1 MNRVAALRSGPA
13 RSGLGVAAIFLAS
26 LAGISFAAIFV
37 RLALPAPPVVT
48 GLYRMLFATL
58 LLGAWL
64 LFRRERPAFRPG
76 AAAAALAAGACL
88 GLDLAM
94 WHTSI
99 VLTSVAM
106 ATLLVNTT
114 PLYVGLWAAL
124 VERVRFEARFL
135 LGALLALAGTGL
147 LLGFPRASG
156 EDWRGAALALAAALC
171 YAGYLLLVRAA
182 RRESGDGTGAGT
194 VPLLFLTSASAT
206 ATLAVAAGL
215 RGDPFAGFP
224 AHAWGAMLGAAV
236 LSQLGG
242 QMGVIWSLRWLPAT
256 VTSVALLAQPVG
268 TALLGWWL
276 LGEPIAAIEA
286 TGGAAVLAGIALAS
300 RSALTRTSA
309 PSTRERSPACPSR
322 PSS

>member
-1 MNRVAALRSGPA
+1 
-13 RSGLGVAAIFLAS
+13 
-26 LAGISFAAIFV
+26 V

-48 GLYRMLFATL
+48 GFYRMLFATL

-64 LFRRERPAFRPG
+64 AFRRERLSFRG
-76 AAAAALAAGACL
+76 RAGLGSIAAGIFL

-124 VERVRFEARFL
+124 VERVRFQPHFL
-135 LGALLALAGTGL
+135 LGALLALAGTVL
-147 LLGFPRASG
+147 LLGLPHGSAS
-156 EDWRGAALALAAALC
+156 DVRGAALALVAALC
-171 YAGYLLLVRAA
+171 YAGYLLLMRAA
-182 RRESGDGTGAGT
+182 RHGTGT

-206 ATLAVAAGL
+206 ATLGVAAAL
-215 RGDPFAGFP
+215 RGDAFAGFP
-224 AHAWGAMLGAAV
+224 ASSWGSMLGAAV

-242 QMGVIWSLRWLPAT
+242 QMGVIWSLRYLPAT

-276 LGEPIAAIEA
+276 LGESITALE
-286 TGGAAVLAGIALAS
+286 TLGGAVVLAGISLAS
-300 RSALTRTSA
+300 RSTLTQRSA
-309 PSTRERSPACPSR
+309 
-322 PSS
+322 

>member
-1 MNRVAALRSGPA
+1 
-13 RSGLGVAAIFLAS
+13 
-26 LAGISFAAIFV
+26 V

-48 GLYRMLFATL
+48 GFYRMLFATL

-64 LFRRERPAFRPG
+64 ALRREPLRFRG
-76 AAAAALAAGACL
+76 RAALGAVAAGACL

-135 LGALLALAGTGL
+135 LGALLALAGSVL
-147 LLGFPRASG
+147 LLGLPQGDA
-156 EDWRGAALALAAALC
+156 EDLRGAALALTAALC
-171 YAGYLLLVRAA
+171 YAGYLLLMRAA
-182 RRESGDGTGAGT
+182 RRGTGTA
-194 VPLLFLTSASAT
+194 PLLFLTSASAT
-206 ATLAVAAGL
+206 ATLGIAAAL
-215 RGDPFAGFP
+215 RGDAFAGFP
-224 AHAWGAMLGAAV
+224 AASWASMLGAAV

-242 QMGVIWSLRWLPAT
+242 QMGVIWSLRYLPAT

-276 LGEPIAAIEA
+276 LGEAITGVEA
-286 TGGAAVLAGIALAS
+286 LGGAVVLTGISLAS
-300 RSALTRTSA
+300 RSSLTQRQA
-309 PSTRERSPACPSR
+309 
-322 PSS
+322 